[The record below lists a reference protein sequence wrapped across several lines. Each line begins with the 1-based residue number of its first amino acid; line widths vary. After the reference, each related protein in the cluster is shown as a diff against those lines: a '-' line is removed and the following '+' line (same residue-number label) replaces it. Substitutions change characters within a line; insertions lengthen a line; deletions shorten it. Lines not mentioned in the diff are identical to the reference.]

1 MLIRSWMVIA
11 CAIALSGCATVEDV
25 VPVAYTAQGGAQT
38 GAGIKVVT
46 EVVDARDMD
55 RGRISTKINGF
66 GQQLAAIRSDRE
78 VTAIVKDAFDAELKG
93 RGYAVEN
100 GGPKATISVKRFYSS
115 FKIGAFSG
123 DANADVQFT
132 ASVVLGN
139 GSVLYRRDFAVTGT
153 EANILLANGTN
164 AAASLSDGMK
174 KAFAAIFSD
183 EKFVA
188 ALHGQGTPVAAADTH
203 ALPNS

>member
-38 GAGIKVVT
+38 GAGIKVAT

-100 GGPKATISVKRFYSS
+100 GGPKAT
-115 FKIGAFSG
+115 FSG